1 MSRILITVPPH
12 TGHLNPALALA
23 DELQRCGHTVAW
35 ALHRGQLGDKLP
47 PRAHVYPLDAAGGV
61 DEAMELDLGASSPQ
75 VRGLESVRHYFE
87 DYTIPLAE
95 RALDPLEAS
104 VRDFQPDVLVVDHQM
119 PAGALVARKLGLPWV
134 TLVTTSASILKIA
147 PAFDDW
153 VAAQYLELQRRYLPA
168 QLIVERPDFSPHR
181 VIVFSIEALLGD
193 ARARIEAPYAFV
205 GPTRGEGRRQVE
217 FPWDWLRDDCR
228 KLLVTLGTVSR
239 DRDTRFFEV
248 MLAAFAE
255 LPQVQAVMVAPPQ
268 LAAQAPA
275 NVLVRDYVPQTA
287 LLERVDGVIC
297 HAGHNTVCESLMRG
311 LPLIVAPIRDDQPVI
326 ARQVIDAGAAVFMR
340 HGKVT
345 PAAARTAIESLLAT
359 PSLADSARRLGAA
372 LQAAPGAAGAAAIV
386 AALAPAA
393 ASREPAW
400 N

>member
-23 DELQRCGHTVAW
+23 DELQRCGHAVAW

-47 PRAHVYPLDAAGGV
+47 PRSHVYPLDAAGGV
-61 DEAMELDLGASSPQ
+61 DDFDVDLGASSKQ
-75 VRGLESVRHYFE
+75 ARGLESVRHYFE

-95 RALDPLEAS
+95 RALEPLEAS

-119 PAGALVARKLGLPWV
+119 PAGALVARKLGLPWA

-153 VAAQYLELQRRYLPA
+153 VAAQYRELQRRYLPP
-168 QLIVERPDFSPHR
+168 QLFVERPDFSPHR

-205 GPTRGEGRRQVE
+205 GPTRGEGRREVE
-217 FPWDWLRDDCR
+217 FPWSWLRDDRR

-248 MLAAFAE
+248 MMAAFAE
-255 LPQVQAVMVAPPQ
+255 LPQVQAVMVAPPA
-268 LAAQAPA
+268 LAALAPA

-297 HAGHNTVCESLMRG
+297 HAGHNTVCESLLRG

-326 ARQVIDAGAAVFMR
+326 ARQVIDGGAALFMR

-345 PAAARTAIESLLAT
+345 PAAARTAIEALLAT
-359 PSLADSARRLGAA
+359 PSLAERARHFGEA
-372 LQAAPGAAGAAAIV
+372 LRAAPGAAGAAAIV
-386 AALAPAA
+386 ASLVPAA

-400 N
+400 S